1 MAKRRS
7 PPRSPAPAPPGSEYG
22 ENFRTLVRN
31 RRAGFQYEILERFEA
46 GIALTGSEI
55 KSMRAGGAS
64 IAEAYVRPRDGELW
78 LVGAN
83 VSRYEAAGGRNH
95 EPARDRKLLLHRNQ
109 ILELTVAA
117 EQRGL
122 TVVPLR
128 LYLTRGIA
136 KLEIGIGRGR
146 RQYEKRQV
154 IAKREADRQMR
165 RALRH

>member
-1 MAKRRS
+1 MAKRRQR
-7 PPRSPAPAPPGSEYG
+7 PRAPASAPPPSEDG
-22 ENFRTLVRN
+22 ANFRTLARN
-31 RRAGFQYEILERFEA
+31 RRAEFQYEILERYEA

-55 KSMRAGGAS
+55 KSMRSGQVS

-83 VSRYEAAGGRNH
+83 VSRYEAAAGRNH
-95 EPARDRKLLLHRNQ
+95 EPARDRKLLLHRAQ
-109 ILELTVAA
+109 ILELTAAA

-136 KLEIGIGRGR
+136 KLEIGVGRGR

-154 IAKREADRQMR
+154 IAKREAERQMR
-165 RALRH
+165 RALRR